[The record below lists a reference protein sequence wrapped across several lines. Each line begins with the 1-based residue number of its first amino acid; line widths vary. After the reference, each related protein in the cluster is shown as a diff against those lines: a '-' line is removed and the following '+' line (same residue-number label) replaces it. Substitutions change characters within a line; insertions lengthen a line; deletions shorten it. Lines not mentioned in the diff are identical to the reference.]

1 MTALC
6 DVFEYGLII
15 IAFVNY
21 LQKGLHFIVMT
32 KHIHSQRSKIDI
44 GTDPYFDLLNKPY
57 FFLQSVT
64 YTCLYIFNTKSKVC
78 DVNNFVLLKC
88 NIFFCY
94 ACLT

>member
-15 IAFVNY
+15 IAFVNN

-57 FFLQSVT
+57 FFPAKCYNTLACTYLTQNLRYVT
-64 YTCLYIFNTKSKVC
+64 
-78 DVNNFVLLKC
+78 
-88 NIFFCY
+88 
-94 ACLT
+94 